1 MSGEHHMLSSPISIA
16 RDQSD
21 SMIKFATDPSTSFTS
36 KLASTSDGVSANEN
50 EWMQK
55 YKSCDVPPGGQV
67 LWPKGIKPPDD
78 ATQPPPVGWK
88 DHVKKPGESLDDAK
102 PSRDHVKRPG
112 ESLDD
117 TNPSR
122 DHVTR
127 PGESLDDAK
136 GEVAQHVVRAMSN
149 NASNDRAMWNDA
161 SNAGTT
167 RLPAFS
173 NSRSIESN
181 GGHLP
186 IGGIPSRTFVPAP
199 TFEGS
204 IPGFVFKTDRQ
215 GVGYYW
221 DPVQAKGHQVGHL
234 PAAESMLHADNM
246 PLSVPRG
253 QQQQSRSTNPLQNMT
268 PEQEII
274 VMLTESLRTLSLSS
288 DINDA
293 IGRSRGVLQVLRE
306 LQMRSARTV
315 PDITLKVAL
324 VDAIKWALQQVLPKV

>member
-1 MSGEHHMLSSPISIA
+1 MLSSPISLA

-21 SMIKFATDPSTSFTS
+21 SMIKFATDPSTSF
-36 KLASTSDGVSANEN
+36 KLASTGDGVSANEN

-55 YKSCDVPPGGQV
+55 YKSCEVPPGGQV
-67 LWPKGIKPPDD
+67 LWPKGIKPPED

-88 DHVKKPGESLDDAK
+88 DHVKRPGESLDDAK
-102 PSRDHVKRPG
+102 PSRDHVTRTG
-112 ESLDD
+112 ES
-117 TNPSR
+117 
-122 DHVTR
+122 V
-127 PGESLDDAK
+127 DDAK

-149 NASNDRAMWNDA
+149 NASNDATSRVV
-161 SNAGTT
+161 
-167 RLPAFS
+167 PAFS

-199 TFEGS
+199 TFDGS

-268 PEQEII
+268 PEQ
-274 VMLTESLRTLSLSS
+274 
-288 DINDA
+288 
-293 IGRSRGVLQVLRE
+293 
-306 LQMRSARTV
+306 
-315 PDITLKVAL
+315 
-324 VDAIKWALQQVLPKV
+324 